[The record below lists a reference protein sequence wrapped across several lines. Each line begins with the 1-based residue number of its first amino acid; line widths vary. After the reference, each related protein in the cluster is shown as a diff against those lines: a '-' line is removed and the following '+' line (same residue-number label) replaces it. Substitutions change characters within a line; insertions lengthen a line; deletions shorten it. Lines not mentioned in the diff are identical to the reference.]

1 MKNLRLIMPPIS
13 EPRRHFIKSSALGFT
28 AATLGL
34 PLIGCGGSSDSSA
47 GTSSTSTPTV
57 SKNLVMASD
66 VKFGQVVR
74 NGQSRNQL
82 IYTNANGISL
92 RYGQSYTDLN
102 GPQSATFSSDG
113 SFWVADAGNKRILH
127 LSPTLVVLGQ
137 TTSIAGVAL
146 KNPIAV
152 ASMPDG
158 RLAVSDAY
166 LNQIAVTDS
175 KGVGKWFGVDVLG
188 TIKSGTKFSWASA
201 PIDVLDSPKVIR
213 IGTNSEIAVLDTAAR
228 RLVIFSDK
236 GAALSAI
243 PLSIN
248 PSGFAIAPD
257 NTYYVC
263 DVSNKKIISFP
274 FSNPSSVSTVAMSS
288 TISPYKLNWL
298 EGSLSNISNLIIYS
312 IT

>member
-1 MKNLRLIMPPIS
+1 
-13 EPRRHFIKSSALGFT
+13 
-28 AATLGL
+28 
-34 PLIGCGGSSDSSA
+34 
-47 GTSSTSTPTV
+47 
-57 SKNLVMASD
+57 MASD